1 MMDVYEKYVG
11 LVFDNRYRIEKVIG
25 VGGMAIV
32 FKATDLLMRRTVA
45 VKILKDEVAEDQESV
60 RRFINESKTV
70 AMLSHPNCTSIY
82 DVSVR
87 ENIKYIVMEFVE
99 GITLKNYMQHRE
111 VLNLRE
117 IISYTTQILRA
128 LDHAHKK
135 GIVHRDIKP
144 QNIMLLKNGVIKV
157 MDFGIA
163 KRPNAETVTVTDKAI
178 GTVYYISPEQVT
190 GGEID
195 GRSDI
200 YSLGV
205 MMYEMATGQLP
216 FTGDTPVS
224 IALRQVND
232 EPTAPREI
240 NPHIPQGLEQII
252 LKAMEKDPAE
262 RYQSAEEMLGQLV
275 KLRENPKIIFKEN
288 KPQKKTAKSA
298 PVKTVT
304 KKSSRAMFP
313 IIMGVTLAFLITA
326 GIAAYYLVNKLFFN
340 SSMNNYRMLTVDEFV
355 GHIYDE
361 RLEDWLKK
369 NGDSY
374 DYKIVFQYNDKA
386 AANVIVEQE
395 PLPGE
400 VRKILPGKQKCELT
414 LTVSQGEKTITLAD
428 YSVRDYRLVEAELR
442 KLGLRVRT
450 ENVENSVFEVG
461 YVIGT
466 EPEVGSVMKEN
477 EIVTVYVSHG
487 SDQTQT
493 VVPDFIGHSEAEA
506 YILAKQNRVTVSRV
520 IYAQSW
526 QTPVGTVMKQSVEP
540 WQSVAEFEGLEL
552 TISGGSYYT
561 GDGTRIPEKSDYTW
575 SNDKLLLSNDEKND
589 DKTDEPAGGTDTASA
604 GNADT
609 GTSTDTGTSW
619 SGWNGGGTTWDG
631 GVSDWNTGG
640 STDAGTTEQPPV
652 TEQPVTTEPEPE
664 PVSGGD
670 TTGSDTS
677 GSGSTWWYGGEDD
690 SGSGSGSD
698 SGSDWYDSGSGGGGG
713 WVFVG
718 DDFYGSGYQP

>member
-1 MMDVYEKYVG
+1 MMEVYEKYVG

-45 VKILKDEVAEDQESV
+45 VKILKDEVADDAESV

-224 IALRQVND
+224 IALMQVNE

-275 KLRENPKIIFKEN
+275 KLRENPKIIFKDT
-288 KPQKKTAKSA
+288 KQQKKTTKSA

-326 GIAAYYLVNKLFFN
+326 GIAAYYLVNKIFFN

-374 DYKIVFQYNDKA
+374 DYKVVYQYNDKA
-386 AANVIVEQE
+386 AENVIIEQE
-395 PLPGE
+395 PEPGE

-414 LTVSQGEKTITLAD
+414 LTVSQGEKTVTLAD

-450 ENVENSVFEVG
+450 EKVENSVFEVG

-466 EPEVGSVMKEN
+466 SPEVGSVLKEN
-477 EIVTVYVSHG
+477 QIVTVYVSNG
-487 SDQTQT
+487 SEETKT

-526 QTPVGTVMKQSVEP
+526 SAPVGTVMKQSVEP
-540 WQSVAEFEGLEL
+540 WQSVAEFDGLEL

-575 SNDKLLLSNDEKND
+575 SNDKLLLSNDEEKE
-589 DKTDEPAGGTDTASA
+589 DKTDEPEGGTDTASA
-604 GNADT
+604 GNT
-609 GTSTDTGTSW
+609 GTPTDTGSSW
-619 SGWNGGGTTWDG
+619 DNWNGGGTTWDG
-631 GVSDWNTGG
+631 GVSDWN
-640 STDAGTTEQPPV
+640 AGTGT
-652 TEQPVTTEPEPE
+652 TDQPVTTEPE

-670 TTGSDTS
+670 TAWTGTDDSSGTGNSGAGGYVWSGDTGEDTS
-677 GSGSTWWYGGEDD
+677 G
-690 SGSGSGSD
+690 
-698 SGSDWYDSGSGGGGG
+698 GSDWYDSGSGSSGG
-713 WVFVG
+713 WIFVG
-718 DDFYGSGYQP
+718 DDFYGSGYEP